1 MDFFNS
7 VIGGHSGISE
17 LSHCER
23 YDPLRKEWTKIN
35 RLSTCRSG
43 HSVVTLNNRMYV
55 YGGKNSLGL
64 VHSVEKYNPD
74 LNMWLVIKTNF
85 ESSIGMAMCLR
96 GASGTSDENI
106 VIVGG
111 KNEDGK
117 ESSSVS
123 LTSSTSPQV
132 GLGGLSSMLEK
143 RAFAAVVM
151 V

>member
-1 MDFFNS
+1 
-7 VIGGHSGISE
+7 
-17 LSHCER
+17 
-23 YDPLRKEWTKIN
+23 
-35 RLSTCRSG
+35 
-43 HSVVTLNNRMYV
+43 MYV

-64 VHSVEKYNPD
+64 VHSVEKYNPE

-96 GASGTSDENI
+96 GASCTSGTDDENI

-111 KNEDGK
+111 KNQDDE

-123 LTSSTSPQV
+123 LASSKSPQIGV
-132 GLGGLSSMLEK
+132 GGLASMIEK

-151 V
+151 L